1 MSTSSNPHSGNTRF
15 IDEELEKNWKQI
27 LDETDYCANS
37 APMKSRPNQ
46 DLERWLQGWE
56 SNLANINRMLNECSE
71 LEWTPGD
78 RVNFNQC
85 KRFQCEFEGVMEER
99 RGNCSSVRTK
109 RKANNIPQEQASSRK
124 RQQSPD
130 AGPSLPVGKRQ
141 KRTLSTNHSPQPQS
155 SQEPSN
161 SLAPVSLSPPLQN
174 NPRHSIAPIRNNEQ
188 ISPAAA
194 SATHSTYLARAV
206 AHVRLAKAELLG
218 LQRATTNIVFH
229 LSQVEMRLRMA
240 QNEEADGSFE
250 ANELE

>member
-1 MSTSSNPHSGNTRF
+1 MSTSSNPPSGNTRS
-15 IDEELEKNWKQI
+15 IDEELEKMWKQI

-46 DLERWLQGWE
+46 DLEPTNFLQ
-56 SNLANINRMLNECSE
+56 ANVNRMLNECSE

-85 KRFQCEFEGVMEER
+85 KRLQCEFEGVMEER
-99 RGNCSSVRTK
+99 RSNCFSVRTK
-109 RKANNIPQEQASSRK
+109 RKANNIPQEQGSSRK
-124 RQQSPD
+124 HQQSLPSQD
-130 AGPSLPVGKRQ
+130 AGPSVPVGKRQ

-161 SLAPVSLSPPLQN
+161 SPAPVSLSPPLQN
-174 NPRHSIAPIRNNEQ
+174 NIRHSIAPIPNDEQ

-194 SATHSTYLARAV
+194 SATRSIYLARAA

-229 LSQVEMRLRMA
+229 LSQVETRLRLA
-240 QNEEADGSFE
+240 QNEEADNSFE